1 MHVKTTFQ
9 RRLIPTCSGL
19 SSYPRFDSS
28 RPPWLTNASTAAGA
42 PASGA
47 RVSSN
52 FKLLDCIMA
61 FYVFSLD
68 SFSVN
73 FHHNIKHTSTIAFV
87 LCSVSALFLPAMLEW
102 SNGPWRWH
110 FECVNIVSTNL
121 FSTRL
126 RTQERTRPQFQ
137 HHFWWPQNRCTGS
150 LGASKLHWPC
160 GRTILFAVAK
170 ICVRGATLCKN
181 SHEPWT

>member
-1 MHVKTTFQ
+1 MHPQ
-9 RRLIPTCSGL
+9 RLEHLR
-19 SSYPRFDSS
+19 R
-28 RPPWLTNASTAAGA
+28 
-42 PASGA
+42 A

-52 FKLLDCIMA
+52 FKLLDCMA

-73 FHHNIKHTSTIAFV
+73 FHHNLKHTSTIAFV

-102 SNGPWRWH
+102 SKGPWRWQ

-121 FSTRL
+121 FSTKL

-150 LGASKLHWPC
+150 LGASNLHCWLC
-160 GRTILFAVAK
+160 GRSFLQWLKSVSGEQHY
-170 ICVRGATLCKN
+170 VRIHTNLELNCACK
-181 SHEPWT
+181 